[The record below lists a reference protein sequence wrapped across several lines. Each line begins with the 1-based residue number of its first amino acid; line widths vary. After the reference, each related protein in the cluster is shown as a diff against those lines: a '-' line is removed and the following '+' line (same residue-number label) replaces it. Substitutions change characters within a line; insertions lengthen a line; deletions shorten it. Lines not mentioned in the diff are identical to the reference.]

1 MPMQNREFTALLEEL
16 RVSRV
21 VQFLR
26 ELAWIRNVTIEEPD
40 GENDGVYSFLETRS
54 SEFHQ
59 ALAAII
65 SNHTPMEK
73 TCISEI

>member
-1 MPMQNREFTALLEEL
+1 MQSREFTALLEEL

-21 VQFLR
+21 VQLLR

-40 GENDGVYSFLETRS
+40 GENASGFSPLETRS

-65 SNHTPMEK
+65 SNHTPMER